1 MTTAY
6 AAALAYVASLSNA
19 RALAAADPVAS
30 MQASLGNPRG
40 LQHTLACDILRGW
53 AHAPSDARIV
63 VRTDTIGVSY
73 EGAGWP
79 VLACLDSCWAAIA
92 QARDTMRSDLD
103 ASYAK

>member
-6 AAALAYVASLSNA
+6 AAALAYAASLVAA
-19 RALAAADPVAS
+19 RSDDPVAS
-30 MQASLGNPRG
+30 MQSCLGNPRG
-40 LQHTLACDILRGW
+40 LQHTLAAAILRGW
-53 AHAPSDARIV
+53 ANAPTDARLV

-79 VLACLDSCWAAIA
+79 VLACIDSCWAAIA